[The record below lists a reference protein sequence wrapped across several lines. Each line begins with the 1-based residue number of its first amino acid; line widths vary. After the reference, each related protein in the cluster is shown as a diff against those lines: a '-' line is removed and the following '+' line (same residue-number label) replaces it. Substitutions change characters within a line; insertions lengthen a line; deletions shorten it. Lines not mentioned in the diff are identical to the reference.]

1 MKKAVILL
9 VLALCLLMFPLSAL
23 ATDGDEI
30 DKAVEDEI
38 TRNIDGALGSA
49 DLYEIEEY
57 FNKYADTLQP
67 ITGGVD
73 LRTFVT
79 MLAKGGADF
88 KISDVYALV
97 IDSMFKGVK
106 QSIPAIVQIIV
117 IALLFSIITHFKP
130 SFGDSGVSKAA
141 QTAQFVIIGAVTIGI
156 LSIAFSIGSGAIS
169 AMSSFT
175 SEFFP
180 LLITMLTAL
189 GGITS
194 AAILSPATVFLTT
207 GISLFFSSFIMPLI
221 IVLTVFTIINNFS
234 TSIKLT
240 GFCALIK
247 TIVKWAIGISF
258 TVFLGIIAI
267 QGLLGS
273 TFDGISIKTA
283 KYTIDK
289 LVPIVGGMV
298 SDSVDVLIAC
308 TLLIKNAIGV
318 AGIIIIAGIVIT
330 PVFGILAH
338 YFLFKLTGAVL
349 EPVAGKPIGKFAT
362 ESADALLLLFA
373 AVLAAAA
380 MFFIT
385 TAVIIGAGNTNIMLR

>member
-1 MKKAVILL
+1 MKKAVIF
-9 VLALCLLMFPLSAL
+9 VLIALCLFAFLPTSRA
-23 ATDGDEI
+23 ADDEEI
-30 DKAVEDEI
+30 DRALEDEI
-38 TRNIDGALGSA
+38 TRNIESALGTA
-49 DLYEIEEY
+49 DLHEIEEY
-57 FNKYADTLQP
+57 FNKYSDTLRP
-67 ITGGVD
+67 ITGGTD
-73 LRTFVT
+73 LKTFVT

-88 KISDVYALV
+88 KISDVYSLV
-97 IDSMFKGVK
+97 LDSMFSGVK
-106 QSIPAIVQIIV
+106 ESIPAIVQIIV

-130 SFGDSGVSKAA
+130 SFGETGVSKAA
-141 QTAQFVIIGAVTIGI
+141 QTAQFVIIGTITIGI
-156 LSIAFSIGSGAIS
+156 LSVAFSIGAGAITS
-169 AMSSFT
+169 MTSFT
-175 SEFFP
+175 SELFP
-180 LLITMLTAL
+180 LLITLLTAL

-207 GISLFFSSFIMPLI
+207 GISIFFSNVIMPLV

-247 TIVKWAIGISF
+247 TIVKWAIGLSF
-258 TVFLGIIAI
+258 TIFLGIITI

-289 LVPIVGGMV
+289 LVPIIGGMV
-298 SDSVDVLIAC
+298 SDSVDVLISC
-308 TLLIKNAIGV
+308 TLLIKNAVGI
-318 AGIIIIAGIVIT
+318 AGIIIIAGIAIT

-349 EPVAGKPIGKFAT
+349 EPIGGKPIGKFAT
-362 ESADALLLLFA
+362 ESADVLLLLFA

-385 TAVIIGAGNTNIMLR
+385 VAVIIGAGNTNVMLR

>member
-1 MKKAVILL
+1 MKKVVIF
-9 VLALCLLMFPLSAL
+9 VLIALCLFAFLPTSRA
-23 ATDGDEI
+23 ADDEEI
-30 DKAVEDEI
+30 DRALEDEI
-38 TRNIDGALGSA
+38 TRNIESALGTA
-49 DLYEIEEY
+49 DLHEIEEY
-57 FNKYADTLQP
+57 FNKYSDTLRP
-67 ITGGVD
+67 ITGGTD
-73 LRTFVT
+73 LKTFVT

-88 KISDVYALV
+88 KISDVYSLV
-97 IDSMFKGVK
+97 LDSMFSGVK

-130 SFGDSGVSKAA
+130 SFGETGVSKAA
-141 QTAQFVIIGAVTIGI
+141 QTAQFVIIGTITIGI
-156 LSIAFSIGSGAIS
+156 LSVAFSIGAGAITS
-169 AMSSFT
+169 MTSFT
-175 SEFFP
+175 SELFP
-180 LLITMLTAL
+180 LLITLLTAL

-207 GISLFFSSFIMPLI
+207 GISIFFSSVIMPLV

-234 TSIKLT
+234 ASIKLT

-247 TIVKWAIGISF
+247 TIVKWAIGLSF
-258 TVFLGIIAI
+258 TIFLGIITI

-289 LVPIVGGMV
+289 LVPIIGGMV
-298 SDSVDVLIAC
+298 SDSVDVLISC
-308 TLLIKNAIGV
+308 TLLIKNAVGI
-318 AGIIIIAGIVIT
+318 AGIIIIAGIAIT

-349 EPVAGKPIGKFAT
+349 EPIGGKPIGKFAT
-362 ESADALLLLFA
+362 ESADVLLLLFA

-385 TAVIIGAGNTNIMLR
+385 VAVIIGAGNTNVMLR

>member
-1 MKKAVILL
+1 MKKAVIF
-9 VLALCLLMFPLSAL
+9 VLIALCLLAFLPTSRA
-23 ATDGDEI
+23 ADDEEI
-30 DKAVEDEI
+30 DRALEDEI
-38 TRNIDGALGSA
+38 TRNIESALGTA
-49 DLYEIEEY
+49 DLHEIEEY
-57 FNKYADTLQP
+57 FNKYSDTLRP
-67 ITGGVD
+67 ITGGTD
-73 LRTFVT
+73 LKTFVT

-88 KISDVYALV
+88 KISDVYSLV
-97 IDSMFKGVK
+97 LDSMFSGVK

-130 SFGDSGVSKAA
+130 SFGETGVSKAA
-141 QTAQFVIIGAVTIGI
+141 QTAQFVIIGTITIGI
-156 LSIAFSIGSGAIS
+156 LSVAFSIGADAITS
-169 AMSSFT
+169 MTSFT
-175 SEFFP
+175 SELFP
-180 LLITMLTAL
+180 LLITLLTAL

-207 GISLFFSSFIMPLI
+207 GISIFFSSVIMPLV
-221 IVLTVFTIINNFS
+221 IVLMVFTIINNFS
-234 TSIKLT
+234 ASIKLT

-247 TIVKWAIGISF
+247 TIVKWAIGLSF
-258 TVFLGIIAI
+258 TIFLGIITI

-289 LVPIVGGMV
+289 LVPIIGGMV
-298 SDSVDVLIAC
+298 SDSVDVLISC
-308 TLLIKNAIGV
+308 TLLIKNAVGI
-318 AGIIIIAGIVIT
+318 AGIIIIAGIAIT

-349 EPVAGKPIGKFAT
+349 EPIGGKPIGKFAT
-362 ESADALLLLFA
+362 ESADVLLLLFA

-385 TAVIIGAGNTNIMLR
+385 VAVIIGAGNTNVMLR

>member
-1 MKKAVILL
+1 MKKAVII
-9 VLALCLLMFPLSAL
+9 VIIAFCLTVFAPTAL
-23 ATDGDEI
+23 ADDDI
-30 DKAVEDEI
+30 DKALEDEI
-38 TRNIDGALGSA
+38 TNNIDSALGTA
-49 DLYEIEEY
+49 DLHEIEEY
-57 FNKYADTLQP
+57 FNKYSDTLQP

-73 LRTFVT
+73 LKTFVT

-88 KISDVYALV
+88 KIADVYSLV
-97 IDSMFKGVK
+97 IDSMFGGVK

-117 IALLFSIITHFKP
+117 ISLLFSIITHFKP
-130 SFGDSGVSKAA
+130 SFGDTGVSKAA
-141 QTAQFVIIGAVTIGI
+141 QTAQFVIIGTITIGI
-156 LSIAFSIGSGAIS
+156 LSVAFSIGAGAIS
-169 AMSSFT
+169 SMTSFT
-175 SEFFP
+175 SELFP
-180 LLITMLTAL
+180 LLITLLTAL

-207 GISLFFSSFIMPLI
+207 GITIFFNNIIMPLI

-234 TSIKLT
+234 SSIKLT

-247 TIVKWAIGISF
+247 TVVKWAIGISF

-308 TLLIKNAIGV
+308 TLLIKNAVGI
-318 AGIIIIAGIVIT
+318 AGIIIIAAIVIT

-338 YFLFKLTGAVL
+338 YFLFKLAGAVL
-349 EPVAGKPIGKFAT
+349 EPVSGKPIGKFAT
-362 ESADALLLLFA
+362 ESADVLLLLFA

-385 TAVIIGAGNTNIMLR
+385 IAVIIGAGNTNVMLR